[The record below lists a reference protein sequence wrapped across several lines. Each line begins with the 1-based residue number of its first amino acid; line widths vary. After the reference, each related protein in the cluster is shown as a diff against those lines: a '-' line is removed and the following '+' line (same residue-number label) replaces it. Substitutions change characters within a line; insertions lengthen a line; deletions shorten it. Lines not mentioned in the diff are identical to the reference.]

1 MPCFR
6 MVLRKGPITR
16 SRVLRSRPGDAA
28 SNRRA
33 PSSAFS
39 TRDFDG
45 APHSLVLVNL
55 PGGARRIDLMAGE
68 EIVARGIDDEPEQG
82 GGPWVDVV
90 IDARIGTPNP
100 AQVGPTV
107 VVGGIIVERGG
118 GGVRI
123 RVPARAVRLCES
135 EGGVRGIPDR
145 GPIPAEQEELVSP
158 RPAVVHLDQDDRARL
173 DLVVGIEAEL

>member
-1 MPCFR
+1 MPSFR
-6 MVLRKGPITR
+6 TFLRKGPITR

-45 APHSLVLVNL
+45 APHSLVLVSL
-55 PGGARRIDLMAGE
+55 QGGARRIDLMAGE
-68 EIVARGIDDEPEQG
+68 EIVARCIDDEPEQG
-82 GGPWVDVV
+82 GGFWVDVV

-118 GGVRI
+118 GGVLI
-123 RVPARAVRLCES
+123 RVPARVVRLGES
-135 EGGVRGIPDR
+135 EGGLRGVRDR
-145 GPIPAEQEELVSP
+145 GRSGAGQEEF
-158 RPAVVHLDQDDRARL
+158 
-173 DLVVGIEAEL
+173 